1 MRALLSVIL
10 CTMRL
15 CKNLIHRRVLDQLV
29 CWFDSSRQHY
39 LQNIIMTRYELF
51 KQLFHSLDSVY
62 DEKKKELDELVGL
75 LVNINPYL
83 VTDGESADP
92 AMYSDF
98 CKIVTSEEINE
109 ADAKELTDK
118 FLKSLSPWISKTTV
132 DNLIQNYKLTNQYR
146 STKWYWL

>member
-1 MRALLSVIL
+1 
-10 CTMRL
+10 
-15 CKNLIHRRVLDQLV
+15 
-29 CWFDSSRQHY
+29 
-39 LQNIIMTRYELF
+39 MTRYELF

-75 LVNINPYL
+75 LADMNPYL
-83 VTDGESADP
+83 FTDDESADP

-132 DNLIQNYKLTNQYR
+132 DNLIQNYKLTN
-146 STKWYWL
+146 

>member
-1 MRALLSVIL
+1 
-10 CTMRL
+10 
-15 CKNLIHRRVLDQLV
+15 
-29 CWFDSSRQHY
+29 
-39 LQNIIMTRYELF
+39 MTRYELF

-132 DNLIQNYKLTNQYR
+132 DNLIQNYKLTN
-146 STKWYWL
+146 

>member
-1 MRALLSVIL
+1 
-10 CTMRL
+10 
-15 CKNLIHRRVLDQLV
+15 
-29 CWFDSSRQHY
+29 
-39 LQNIIMTRYELF
+39 MTRYELF

-62 DEKKKELDELVGL
+62 DEKKKELDELVRL
-75 LVNINPYL
+75 LVGINPYL
-83 VTDGESADP
+83 LTDESAVP

-132 DNLIQNYKLTNQYR
+132 DNLIQNYKLTN
-146 STKWYWL
+146 